1 MKQSVVKISRIVCA
15 AVVLSLCWFSICE
28 ARETADPV
36 VIRKKIR
43 VSTDGGQKTIELE
56 PKSEISVPKNRAE
69 NKADA
74 ASAQNRVPP
83 YNPVGKIDPFEALF
97 KETPIIQTSTATYVI
112 SDRKGSTALE
122 KIDLS
127 QLKLTGIVLA
137 ASGNKAL
144 VKEASGKGHVISTGT
159 RVGTHGGWV
168 TEVLPDRVVI
178 KEKMKD
184 VAGKLF
190 FRSTELK
197 IN

>member
-1 MKQSVVKISRIVCA
+1 MKQSVAEISRVFCA
-15 AVVLSLCWFSICE
+15 AVVLLLGWFSICE

-43 VSTDGGQKTIELE
+43 VSTDIDRKTIELE
-56 PKSEISVPKNRAE
+56 PKSEISVPNNRAE

-74 ASAQNRVPP
+74 ACAQTRIPP
-83 YNPVGKIDPFEALF
+83 YDPVGKIDPFEALF
-97 KETPIIQTSTATYVI
+97 KETPKIQTTTATYVI
-112 SDRKGSTALE
+112 SDRKGSTDLE

-144 VKEASGKGHVISTGT
+144 VREASGRGHVISTGT

-168 TEVLPDRVVI
+168 AEVLSDRVVI

-190 FRSTELK
+190 LRRTELK